1 MAKLQRA
8 FERPGAEQVIEKL
21 SPWYLQTELIVDL
34 PRSLPTQTK
43 KRTLQILFHQMFLMR
58 LGHRQTTVL
67 LHLVKRGSF
76 YFLDHYN

>member
-43 KRTLQILFHQMFLMR
+43 KEPY
-58 LGHRQTTVL
+58 
-67 LHLVKRGSF
+67 KF
-76 YFLDHYN
+76 YFTKCSL